1 MPATP
6 TIPSARQRRIARWSV
21 VPLAVVTS
29 GILVSTASY
38 AAFTASTENAA
49 NAWQAGSITLADD
62 DSGQALFDASDLQ
75 PGSTDEQCIVVTA
88 GGSLPATVALHGE
101 AADSTKDLADH
112 LRLVVESGTGG
123 SAGSCTGFTPD
134 AQAFSGTLA
143 EFAARHGDHASGVGS
158 WTTPGGDATKTYRIG
173 YTLAADAPDSTQ
185 GGTAGV
191 SFVWEAQTS

>member
-1 MPATP
+1 MPVTP
-6 TIPSARQRRIARWSV
+6 PVLSARQRRIARWSV

-49 NAWQAGSITLADD
+49 NAWRAGSITLADD
-62 DSGQALFDASDLQ
+62 DSGSALFDASDLQ
-75 PGSTDEQCIVVTA
+75 PGSTDEQCITVTA
-88 GGSLPATVALHGE
+88 GGSLPATVALHAE
-101 AADSTKDLADH
+101 DAAATKDLDDH
-112 LRLVVESGTGG
+112 LQLVVESGTGG
-123 SAGSCTGFTPD
+123 SAGSCVGFTRE
-134 AQAFSGTLA
+134 AEAFSGTLA
-143 EFAARHGDHASGVGS
+143 GFVALHGDSASGVGS
-158 WTTPGGDATKTYRIG
+158 WTTPGGSATKTYRIG